1 MRGLRK
7 QTPTTKKIKK
17 LLSETFGAQHSNAR
31 VLVHKGYWGG
41 VHIVV
46 ISDAFEKKSLSE
58 RDEMVWPILETLPK
72 RDQIQ
77 IRLCLL
83 ITHDEGLNYFPDEEP
98 KEADVAMV

>member
-1 MRGLRK
+1 MKRK

-17 LLSETFGAQHSNAR
+17 LLSETFGAQHSDAR
-31 VLVHKGYWGG
+31 ILVHKGHWGG
-41 VHIVV
+41 VHIVI
-46 ISDAFEKKSLSE
+46 ISDVFKKKDLSE

-72 RDQIQ
+72 RDQMQ

-83 ITHDEGLNYFPDEEP
+83 ITHDEALNYFPDEEP

>member
-1 MRGLRK
+1 MRK

-17 LLSETFGAQHSNAR
+17 LLSETFGTQHSDAR
-31 VLVHKGYWGG
+31 IWVHKEHWGG
-41 VHIVV
+41 VHIVI
-46 ISDAFEKKSLSE
+46 ISDVFEKKGLSD

-72 RDQIQ
+72 RDQMQ

-83 ITHDEGLNYFPDEEP
+83 ITHDEALNYFPDEEP